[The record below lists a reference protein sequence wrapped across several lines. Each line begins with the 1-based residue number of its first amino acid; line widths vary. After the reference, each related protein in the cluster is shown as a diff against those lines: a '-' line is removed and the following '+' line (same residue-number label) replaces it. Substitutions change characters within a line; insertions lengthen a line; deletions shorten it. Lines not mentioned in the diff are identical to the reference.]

1 MKANRWIRIVLG
13 AAILGYLAYDLSTG
27 IAEAHGYYSSH
38 KAVLLAVVFVAPLL
52 GIIALVYRDKVTE
65 RVKTLHALLA
75 TTVLA
80 AAISIFATQ
89 LTWTLWSVFQL
100 SSIPIQ
106 QKLLG
111 ALALIMVFGV
121 AAGLWWFSHILW
133 KRHRT
138 IGCSLRRTTCAVPEP

>member
-1 MKANRWIRIVLG
+1 MKTNKWIRIVLG

-27 IAEAHGYYSSH
+27 IAESHDYYSSH

-52 GIIALVYRDKVTE
+52 GIIALVYRDKVTA

-75 TTVLA
+75 TIVLA

-89 LTWTLWSVFQL
+89 LTWTLWSAFQL

-106 QKLLG
+106 QKQLG
-111 ALALIMVFGV
+111 ALALIMLFGV
-121 AAGLWWFSHILW
+121 AAGLWWYAYKLW
-133 KRHRT
+133 KMHRT
-138 IGCSLRRTTCAVPEP
+138 RRSMLSAPKRASE